1 MRTFLLATSDF
12 GKNIQE
18 NLNTVVTDGKFNNG
32 IIRHT
37 LDLTDK
43 NIFGIPNSL
52 EVAFKDIWKFDSQ
65 NPVIGNLLCQIEAS
79 QLTDEKIEKY
89 LENMLLTNDIK
100 LKERLD
106 KSRKLNNINNN
117 DNNNNNIEKKQQ
129 KKNNNNLELPPLLPP
144 PPPPLAPVFF

>member
-1 MRTFLLATSDF
+1 M
-12 GKNIQE
+12 
-18 NLNTVVTDGKFNNG
+18 
-32 IIRHT
+32 
-37 LDLTDK
+37 
-43 NIFGIPNSL
+43 
-52 EVAFKDIWKFDSQ
+52 
-65 NPVIGNLLCQIEAS
+65 CQIEAS

-89 LENMLLTNDIK
+89 LENLLLTNDIK